1 MVDVH
6 NESINELSIKSNE
19 LHNNFHQLI
28 KEKTSTIKS
37 VVIKNWRYKNSRLL
51 SLMDLLIKD
60 FYIFENCSVDKES
73 NELYM
78 REPSREIT
86 LTDTRTE
93 YKIKCIF
100 IRDKNEYGEEKYAP
114 SCAEFYRNGKKE
126 YCLTTGRSL
135 GDINITAWLDIRE
148 RAKQWTEYLNIL
160 QGVIELYYNE
170 YIDKT
175 TKTLDSLQSF

>member
-1 MVDVH
+1 MDKH
-6 NESINELSIKSNE
+6 NKTINELSVKSNK
-19 LHNNFHQLI
+19 LHTDFQQLI
-28 KEKTSTIKS
+28 KEKTSTIKD
-37 VVIKNWRYKNSRLL
+37 VVHKEWRNKNSRLL

-100 IRDKNEYGEEKYAP
+100 IRDKNEYGEEFHTP
-114 SCAEFYRNGKKE
+114 SCAEFYRNDKKE

-135 GDINITAWLDIRE
+135 GDIDITAWLDIRE
-148 RAKQWTEYLNIL
+148 RAKQWTEYINIL

>member
-1 MVDVH
+1 MADVN
-6 NESINELSIKSNE
+6 NESLNELSVKSNE

-28 KEKTSTIKS
+28 KEKTSTIKD
-37 VVIKNWRYKNSRLL
+37 VVLKEWKNKNSRLL

-78 REPSREIT
+78 KESNREIT
-86 LTDTRTE
+86 LTDTITE

-100 IRDKNEYGEEKYAP
+100 IRDKNEYGEEKHTP

-135 GDINITAWLDIRE
+135 GDIDIKAWLDIRE

-160 QGVIELYYNE
+160 QGVIERYYND

-175 TKTLDSLQSF
+175 KETLETIQSF